1 MIYNIRDCIDY
12 VHDAGKITEMLYDDL
27 INELDELYESKE
39 AYEDLIYKEDD
50 EDE

>member
-27 INELDELYESKE
+27 INELDKLYENNE
-39 AYEDLIYKEDD
+39 EYENMIYGGYDKD
-50 EDE
+50 E